1 MLKFLFV
8 LFIVSS
14 VSMILVFYVTPI
26 IDKKPKS
33 SKVRQWWNKH
43 VVDMDGKYNDD
54 F

>member
-26 IDKKPKS
+26 LDKKPKS
-33 SKVRQWWNKH
+33 NKFRQWWNKH
-43 VVDMDGKYNDD
+43 VVDMDNNYEE
-54 F
+54 